1 MSRTSPER
9 LRERSEWIERAEAL
23 QPAIAEHA
31 PESTR
36 LRTMAPPLV
45 QTFADSGIFAMSS
58 PREVGGFAVHPATQ
72 IEVFEAL
79 ASADVSAGWVA
90 MIQSETTSM
99 VGAHLPDGPALAT
112 VFNDG
117 SEFPRV
123 AGSANPEGR
132 LAETEGG
139 YQVEGRWSFAS
150 GIRHCNWALANALA
164 PAADGPPKVFGCVLP
179 VSGLEIEDTWHAMG
193 LEGTGSCHYR
203 TARPLPVSPDFLISF
218 GGPSPSRGA
227 PWHDLPTLASLSP
240 GHTGIALGAARRA
253 LDLAAGQLA
262 DRVRF
267 GAGSPILDRGAFQRD
282 YAQARARLSAARA
295 YALDTAD
302 QTVALLEQGS
312 RIDESRSAQ
321 IRLMAAWVT
330 DACVDIA
337 RFAHHSAGGAAA
349 FQDNPLQQTLRDILT
364 ASQHVYVADT
374 AYQRAGALLLD
385 RKPSGIL

>member
-9 LRERSEWIERAEAL
+9 ISERSEWIERAEAL

-36 LRTMAPPLV
+36 LRTLAPPLV
-45 QTFADSGIFAMSS
+45 QAFADSGLFAMSS

-72 IEVFEAL
+72 IEVFETL

-112 VFNDG
+112 VFNEA

-123 AGSANPEGR
+123 AGTANPEGR

-179 VSGLEIEDTWHAMG
+179 VSDLEIEDTWHAMG

-312 RIDESRSAQ
+312 RIDEPGPPKSASWPPGSPTPASTSPASPTTPP
-321 IRLMAAWVT
+321 AAQP
-330 DACVDIA
+330 
-337 RFAHHSAGGAAA
+337 HSKTT
-349 FQDNPLQQTLRDILT
+349 P
-364 ASQHVYVADT
+364 SS
-374 AYQRAGALLLD
+374 
-385 RKPSGIL
+385 KPCATS

>member
-1 MSRTSPER
+1 MSRASPER
-9 LRERSEWIERAEAL
+9 LSERSEWIERAEAL

-36 LRTMAPPLV
+36 LRTLAPPLV
-45 QTFADSGIFAMSS
+45 QAFADSGLFAMSS

-72 IEVFEAL
+72 IEVFETL

-99 VGAHLPDGPALAT
+99 VGAHLPDGPVLVA
-112 VFNDG
+112 VFNEG

-123 AGSANPEGR
+123 AGTANPEGR

-179 VSGLEIEDTWHAMG
+179 VSDLEIEDTWHAMG

-203 TARPLPVSPDFLISF
+203 TARPLPVSPDFLIGF

-267 GAGSPILDRGAFQRD
+267 GAGSPVLDRGAFQRD

-312 RIDESRSAQ
+312 RIDESGSAQ

-330 DACVDIA
+330 DTSVDIA
-337 RFAHHSAGGAAA
+337 RFAHHAAGGAAA
-349 FQDNPLQQTLRDILT
+349 FQDNPLQQTMRDILT

-374 AYQRAGALLLD
+374 AYERAGALLLN